1 MSRLALFFVAV
12 AMATPAAA
20 DQKKIESCGYQAQVV
35 AAIQQARLDRVPERD
50 VPAHILAT
58 SPEWPENY
66 SEAIP
71 LITPWVYE
79 QKRRTIRNDD
89 LGAAW
94 NELCLQQ

>member
-1 MSRLALFFVAV
+1 MSRLALFIAAV
-12 AMATPAAA
+12 LLAAPVAA
-20 DQKKIESCGYQAQVV
+20 DQKKVESCGYQAQIVS
-35 AAIQQARLDRVPERD
+35 AIQQARLDRVPERD

-66 SEAIP
+66 NGAIP
-71 LITPWVYE
+71 LIAPWVYE
-79 QKRRTIRNDD
+79 QKRRAIRNDD